1 MGGRCLLTSA
11 GGILAPV
18 VRAPHV
24 VESGPID
31 KGSQAEYGLV

>member
-1 MGGRCLLTSA
+1 MGGRCLLTPA

-18 VRAPHV
+18 VRALHV

-31 KGSQAEYGLV
+31 KGNQAE